1 MNAAILL
8 IIGIPAIEIY
18 LMIKVGGIIG
28 ALNTILLIF
37 FTAITGVYFAKIAG
51 LSTLRSGFNQL
62 IKNEIPIYEIISG
75 AALAFAAFL
84 LIAPAANI
92 LELSPCQPFN
102 ITVMSTL
109 IISPS
114 CKIGKSVIIHHK
126 DLVNLYGC
134 IIGESTQIGPFV
146 EIQKNVVIGE
156 KCKISSHS
164 FICEGVKIEDRVF
177 VGHGVMFI
185 NDIYPQAANEYGDLQ
200 SEDDWQIIETFVQ
213 SLETSSNYLYSFY
226 LIL

>member
-1 MNAAILL
+1 MNVVILL

-84 LIAPAANI
+84 LILPGFLTDI
-92 LELSPCQPFN
+92 VGFL
-102 ITVMSTL
+102 L
-109 IISPS
+109 IIPTTR
-114 CKIGKSVIIHHK
+114 KVFIKLIAVKFNTKKNK
-126 DLVNLYGC
+126 DN
-134 IIGESTQIGPFV
+134 
-146 EIQKNVVIGE
+146 
-156 KCKISSHS
+156 
-164 FICEGVKIEDRVF
+164 
-177 VGHGVMFI
+177 
-185 NDIYPQAANEYGDLQ
+185 
-200 SEDDWQIIETFVQ
+200 IIEGTID
-213 SLETSSNYLYSFY
+213 ENDKKK
-226 LIL
+226 

>member
-8 IIGIPAIEIY
+8 ITGIPAIEIY

-84 LIAPAANI
+84 LILPGF
-92 LELSPCQPFN
+92 LTDVVGFL
-102 ITVMSTL
+102 L
-109 IISPS
+109 IIPTTR
-114 CKIGKSVIIHHK
+114 KVFIKLITAKFNTRKNKDNII
-126 DLVNLYGC
+126 
-134 IIGESTQIGPFV
+134 
-146 EIQKNVVIGE
+146 
-156 KCKISSHS
+156 
-164 FICEGVKIEDRVF
+164 EGTIDEEDR
-177 VGHGVMFI
+177 
-185 NDIYPQAANEYGDLQ
+185 EK
-200 SEDDWQIIETFVQ
+200 
-213 SLETSSNYLYSFY
+213 
-226 LIL
+226 